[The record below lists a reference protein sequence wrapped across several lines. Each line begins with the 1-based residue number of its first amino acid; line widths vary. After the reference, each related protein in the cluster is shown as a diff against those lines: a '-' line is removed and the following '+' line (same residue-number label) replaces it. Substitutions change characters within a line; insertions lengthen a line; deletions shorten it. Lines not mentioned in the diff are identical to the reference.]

1 MSNIFNYTSVPSVIK
16 QTTNGERGYDI
27 FSRILEDRVIML
39 CDEVNKDTAQIVIAE
54 LLYLASVDEDRDIV
68 MYINSPGG
76 SVSDG
81 LAIYDTMNYIKPD
94 VSTICIGHAASM
106 GAFLLSGGAKGKR
119 YCLPNA
125 EVMIHQPLGGMQGQA
140 TDMQIAMD
148 HMNRTKET
156 LNKYLALHTGKDIE
170 TIKRDT
176 DRDNWMSAEEAK
188 EYGLI
193 DDIILPKRPA
203 SQTNNTKG
211 GTANDNA

>member
-1 MSNIFNYTSVPSVIK
+1 MHNSNINTTIRDYTSVPSVIK

-39 CDEVNKDTAQIVIAE
+39 CDEVNHDTAQIVIAE
-54 LLYLASVDEDRDIV
+54 LLYLASIDSEKDIT

-81 LAIYDTMNYIKPD
+81 LAIYDTMNFIKPD
-94 VSTICIGHAASM
+94 VSTVCMGHAASM

-148 HMNRTKET
+148 HMTKTKET
-156 LNKYLALHTGKDIE
+156 LTKYLAKHTGKDYD
-170 TIKRDT
+170 TVWKDT
-176 DRDNWMSAEEAK
+176 DRDNWMSAEEAVA
-188 EYGLI
+188 YGLV
-193 DDIILPKRPA
+193 DKII
-203 SQTNNTKG
+203 TH
-211 GTANDNA
+211 ND